1 MILPVSFYSR
11 PTLKVLE
18 DLIGKVLVKKSKEGL
33 TSGVIVEAE
42 AYTGEDDP
50 PSYAFRGRTKKSEIM
65 YGPPGRAFV
74 HFALGLH
81 HMLNLV
87 TEKEGWPAAILV
99 RALEPREGISLMKK
113 RRKTEDLFNLCS
125 GPAKIC
131 EAFAIDRSL
140 HGVSLFSSRS
150 PLFIKEGEK
159 REKQERKAEEEIGQK
174 GERRKEK
181 ERKEETERREEREE
195 TGEGERRKEER
206 EELIWTSRIGIGEG
220 KERLW
225 RAYLKGSPFISAK

>member
-18 DLIGKVLVKKSKEGL
+18 DLIGKVLVRNSGEGL

-50 PSYAFRGRTKKSEIM
+50 ASYAFSGRTKRSEIM
-65 YGPPGRAFV
+65 YGPPGKAFV
-74 HFALGLH
+74 HFTYGMH

-87 TEKEGWPAAILV
+87 TEREEFPAAILI

-113 RRKTEDLFNLCS
+113 RRQTEEPFNLCS

-131 EAFAIDRSL
+131 QAFGIDRSHNGL
-140 HGVSLFSSRS
+140 SLSSSRS
-150 PLFIKEGEK
+150 PILIKEGEK
-159 REKQERKAEEEIGQK
+159 RK
-174 GERRKEK
+174 
-181 ERKEETERREEREE
+181 
-195 TGEGERRKEER
+195 

-220 KERLW
+220 KDRLW
-225 RAYLKGSPFISAK
+225 RAYLKGSPFISVK

>member
-18 DLIGKVLVKKSKEGL
+18 DLIGKVLVRKSEEGL

-50 PSYAFRGRTKKSEIM
+50 ASYAFCGRTKRSEIM

-74 HFALGLH
+74 HFTYGMH
-81 HMLNLV
+81 NMLNLV
-87 TEKEGWPAAILV
+87 TEREEFPAAILI
-99 RALEPREGISLMKK
+99 RALEPHKGISLMKK
-113 RRKTEDLFNLCS
+113 RRQTEELINLCS

-131 EAFAIDRSL
+131 QAFGIDRS
-140 HGVSLFSSRS
+140 HNGASLSSSRS
-150 PLFIKEGEK
+150 PIFIKEGER
-159 REKQERKAEEEIGQK
+159 REKRKD
-174 GERRKEK
+174 
-181 ERKEETERREEREE
+181 
-195 TGEGERRKEER
+195 
-206 EELIWTSRIGIGEG
+206 ELTWTSRIGIGEG

-225 RAYLKGSPFISAK
+225 RAYLKGSRFISAK

>member
-18 DLIGKVLVKKSKEGL
+18 DLIGKVLVRKSEDGL
-33 TSGVIVEAE
+33 ISGVIVEAE

-50 PSYAFRGRTKKSEIM
+50 ASYAFRGRTKRSEIM

-74 HFALGLH
+74 HFTYGMH

-87 TEKEGWPAAILV
+87 TEREEFPAAILI

-113 RRKTEDLFNLCS
+113 RRQTEELFNLCS

-131 EAFAIDRSL
+131 QAFGIDRSQNGL
-140 HGVSLFSSRS
+140 SLSSSRS
-150 PLFIKEGEK
+150 PIFIKEGEK
-159 REKQERKAEEEIGQK
+159 RK
-174 GERRKEK
+174 
-181 ERKEETERREEREE
+181 
-195 TGEGERRKEER
+195 

-220 KERLW
+220 KDRLW
-225 RAYLKGSPFISAK
+225 RAYLRGSPFISVK

>member
-1 MILPVSFYSR
+1 M
-11 PTLKVLE
+11 
-18 DLIGKVLVKKSKEGL
+18 

-50 PSYAFRGRTKKSEIM
+50 ASYAFSGRTKRSEIM

-74 HFALGLH
+74 HFTYGMH

-87 TEKEGWPAAILV
+87 TEREEFPAAILI

-113 RRKTEDLFNLCS
+113 RRKTEELFNLCS

-131 EAFAIDRSL
+131 QAFGIDRSHNGL
-140 HGVSLFSSRS
+140 SLFSSRS
-150 PLFIKEGEK
+150 ALFLK
-159 REKQERKAEEEIGQK
+159 
-174 GERRKEK
+174 
-181 ERKEETERREEREE
+181 
-195 TGEGERRKEER
+195 EGERRKEGR
-206 EELIWTSRIGIGEG
+206 EELIWTSRIGIQQG

-225 RAYLKGSPFISAK
+225 RAYPKGSPYISAK

>member
-11 PTLKVLE
+11 STLKVLK
-18 DLIGKVLVKKSKEGL
+18 DLIGKVLVRKSEDGL

-50 PSYAFRGRTKKSEIM
+50 ASYAFSGRTKRSEIM

-74 HFALGLH
+74 HFTYGMH

-87 TEKEGWPAAILV
+87 TEREEFPAAILI

-113 RRKTEDLFNLCS
+113 RRQTEELINLCS

-131 EAFAIDRSL
+131 QAFGIDRSHNGL
-140 HGVSLFSSRS
+140 LLFSSRS
-150 PLFIKEGEK
+150 PVFIKEGER
-159 REKQERKAEEEIGQK
+159 REK
-174 GERRKEK
+174 RKEA
-181 ERKEETERREEREE
+181 
-195 TGEGERRKEER
+195 
-206 EELIWTSRIGIGEG
+206 LIWTSRIGIQQG

-225 RAYLKGSPFISAK
+225 RANLKGSPFISVK

>member
-1 MILPVSFYSR
+1 MILPASFYSR
-11 PTLKVLE
+11 PTLEVLE
-18 DLIGKVLVKKSKEGL
+18 DLIGMVLVRKSKDGL

-50 PSYAFRGRTKKSEIM
+50 PSYAFVGKTKRSEIM

-74 HFALGLH
+74 HFTYGMH

-87 TEKEGWPAAILV
+87 TEREGFPAAILV
-99 RALEPREGISLMKK
+99 RAVEPREGISLMKK
-113 RRKTEDLFNLCS
+113 RRKTDELLNLCS

-131 EAFAIDRSL
+131 EAFGIDRSL

-150 PLFIKEGEK
+150 PLFIKEGER
-159 REKQERKAEEEIGQK
+159 REKGEKRKIEA
-174 GERRKEK
+174 RRKK
-181 ERKEETERREEREE
+181 VRED
-195 TGEGERRKEER
+195 
-206 EELIWTSRIGIGEG
+206 LIWTSRIGIGRG

-225 RAYLKGSPFISAK
+225 RAYLKWSPFISIK

>member
-1 MILPVSFYSR
+1 MILSVSFYSR
-11 PTLKVLE
+11 STLKVLE
-18 DLIGKVLVKKSKEGL
+18 DLIGKILVRKSEEGL

-50 PSYAFRGRTKKSEIM
+50 PSYAFIGKTKRSEIM

-74 HFALGLH
+74 HFTYGMH

-87 TEKEGWPAAILV
+87 TEREEFPAAILV

-113 RRKTEDLFNLCS
+113 RRKKEELFNLCS

-131 EAFAIDRSL
+131 QAFGIDRS
-140 HGVSLFSSRS
+140 HNGVSLSSSRS
-150 PLFIKEGEK
+150 PLFIKG
-159 REKQERKAEEEIGQK
+159 
-174 GERRKEK
+174 GERRKK
-181 ERKEETERREEREE
+181 GKD
-195 TGEGERRKEER
+195 
-206 EELIWTSRIGIGEG
+206 ELIWTSRIGIQEG

-225 RAYLKGSPFISAK
+225 RAYLRGSPFISVK

>member
-11 PTLKVLE
+11 STLKVLE
-18 DLIGKVLVKKSKEGL
+18 DLIGKILVRKSDEGL

-50 PSYAFRGRTKKSEIM
+50 ASYAFCGRTKRSEIM

-74 HFALGLH
+74 HFTYGMH

-87 TEKEGWPAAILV
+87 TEREEFPAAILI
-99 RALEPREGISLMKK
+99 RALKPREGISLMKK
-113 RRKTEDLFNLCS
+113 KRKTEELFNLCS

-131 EAFAIDRSL
+131 QAFGIDRS
-140 HGVSLFSSRS
+140 HNGVSLSSSRS
-150 PLFIKEGEK
+150 PIFIK
-159 REKQERKAEEEIGQK
+159 
-174 GERRKEK
+174 
-181 ERKEETERREEREE
+181 
-195 TGEGERRKEER
+195 EGERRKEGR
-206 EELIWTSRIGIGEG
+206 EELIWKSRIGIREG

-225 RAYLKGSPFISAK
+225 RAYLKGSPFISIK

>member
-11 PTLKVLE
+11 STLKVLV
-18 DLIGKVLVKKSKEGL
+18 DLIGKVLVRKSEEGL
-33 TSGVIVEAE
+33 TSGVIIEAE

-50 PSYAFRGRTKKSEIM
+50 ASYAFSGRTKRSEIM

-74 HFALGLH
+74 HFTYGMH

-87 TEKEGWPAAILV
+87 TEREEFPAAILI

-113 RRKTEDLFNLCS
+113 RRQTEELINLCS

-131 EAFAIDRSL
+131 QAFGIDRS
-140 HGVSLFSSRS
+140 HNGVSLSSSRS
-150 PLFIKEGEK
+150 PLFIND
-159 REKQERKAEEEIGQK
+159 
-174 GERRKEK
+174 GERREK
-181 ERKEETERREEREE
+181 RK
-195 TGEGERRKEER
+195 

-220 KERLW
+220 KDRLW
-225 RAYLKGSPFISAK
+225 RAYLKGSPFISVK

>member
-1 MILPVSFYSR
+1 MILPVSFYCRS
-11 PTLKVLE
+11 TLKVLE
-18 DLIGKVLVKKSKEGL
+18 DLIGKVLVRKSEDGL

-50 PSYAFRGRTKKSEIM
+50 ASYAFSGRTKRSEIM

-74 HFALGLH
+74 HFTYGMH

-87 TEKEGWPAAILV
+87 TEREEFPAAILI

-113 RRKTEDLFNLCS
+113 RRQTEELINLCS

-131 EAFAIDRSL
+131 QAFGIDRSH
-140 HGVSLFSSRS
+140 HGLSLFSSKS
-150 PLFIKEGEK
+150 PIFIN
-159 REKQERKAEEEIGQK
+159 
-174 GERRKEK
+174 
-181 ERKEETERREEREE
+181 
-195 TGEGERRKEER
+195 EGERRQKEARRKEGK

-225 RAYLKGSPFISAK
+225 RAYLKGNPFISAK

>member
-11 PTLKVLE
+11 STLKVLE
-18 DLIGKVLVKKSKEGL
+18 DLIGKVLVRKSEDGL

-42 AYTGEDDP
+42 AYRGEDDP
-50 PSYAFRGRTKKSEIM
+50 ASYAFIGRTKRSEIM

-74 HFALGLH
+74 HFTYGMH

-87 TEKEGWPAAILV
+87 TEREEFPAAILI

-113 RRKTEDLFNLCS
+113 RRKIEELFNLCS

-131 EAFAIDRSL
+131 QAFGIDRSHNGL
-140 HGVSLFSSRS
+140 SLSSSRS
-150 PLFIKEGEK
+150 PILIKEGE
-159 REKQERKAEEEIGQK
+159 RRQK
-174 GERRKEK
+174 GARRKEGK
-181 ERKEETERREEREE
+181 
-195 TGEGERRKEER
+195 

-225 RAYLKGSPFISAK
+225 RVYLKGSPFISVK

>member
-11 PTLKVLE
+11 STLKVLE
-18 DLIGKVLVKKSKEGL
+18 DLIGKVLVRKSDEGL

-50 PSYAFRGRTKKSEIM
+50 ASYAFCGRTKRSEIM

-74 HFALGLH
+74 HFTYGMH

-87 TEKEGWPAAILV
+87 TEKEEFPAAILI
-99 RALEPREGISLMKK
+99 RALEPCEGISLMKK
-113 RRKTEDLFNLCS
+113 RRQTEELFNLCS

-131 EAFAIDRSL
+131 QAFGIDRS
-140 HGVSLFSSRS
+140 HNGVSLSSSRS
-150 PLFIKEGEK
+150 PVFIKEGE
-159 REKQERKAEEEIGQK
+159 
-174 GERRKEK
+174 RRK
-181 ERKEETERREEREE
+181 
-195 TGEGERRKEER
+195 

-225 RAYLKGSPFISAK
+225 RAYLKASPFISVK

>member
-18 DLIGKVLVKKSKEGL
+18 DLIGKVLVRKSEEGL

-50 PSYAFRGRTKKSEIM
+50 ASYAFCGRTKRSEIM

-74 HFALGLH
+74 HFTYGMH
-81 HMLNLV
+81 NMLNLV
-87 TEKEGWPAAILV
+87 TEREEFPAAILI
-99 RALEPREGISLMKK
+99 RALEPHKGISLMKK
-113 RRKTEDLFNLCS
+113 RRQTEELFNLCS

-131 EAFAIDRSL
+131 QAFGIDRSHNGL
-140 HGVSLFSSRS
+140 SLSSSRS
-150 PLFIKEGEK
+150 PIFIKEGEK
-159 REKQERKAEEEIGQK
+159 RK
-174 GERRKEK
+174 
-181 ERKEETERREEREE
+181 
-195 TGEGERRKEER
+195 
-206 EELIWTSRIGIGEG
+206 EELIWTSRIGIQEG

-225 RAYLKGSPFISAK
+225 RAYLKESPFISAK

>member
-1 MILPVSFYSR
+1 MVLPISFYSR
-11 PTLKVLE
+11 STLNILE
-18 DLIGKVLVKKSKEGL
+18 DLIGKVLVRKSDEGL

-50 PSYAFRGRTKKSEIM
+50 ASYAFSGRTKRSEIM

-74 HFALGLH
+74 HFTYGMH

-87 TEKEGWPAAILV
+87 TEREEFPAAILI

-113 RRKTEDLFNLCS
+113 RRQTEELFNLCS

-131 EAFAIDRSL
+131 QAFGIDRSH
-140 HGVSLFSSRS
+140 HGLSLSSSKS
-150 PLFIKEGEK
+150 PIFIKEGERR
-159 REKQERKAEEEIGQK
+159 RE
-174 GERRKEK
+174 GEKRKE
-181 ERKEETERREEREE
+181 
-195 TGEGERRKEER
+195 GR
-206 EELIWTSRIGIGEG
+206 EELIWTSRIGISEG

-225 RAYLKGSPFISAK
+225 RAYLKGSPFISVK

>member
-11 PTLKVLE
+11 STLKVLE
-18 DLIGKVLVKKSKEGL
+18 DLIGKVLVRKSEEGL

-50 PSYAFRGRTKKSEIM
+50 PSYAFIGRTKRSEIM

-74 HFALGLH
+74 HFTYGMH

-87 TEKEGWPAAILV
+87 TEREEFPAAILI

-113 RRKTEDLFNLCS
+113 RRKTEELFNLCS

-131 EAFAIDRSL
+131 QAFGIDRSHNGL
-140 HGVSLFSSRS
+140 SLSSSRS
-150 PLFIKEGEK
+150 PLFIKEGQK
-159 REKQERKAEEEIGQK
+159 REIREKE
-174 GERRKEK
+174 ERRKE
-181 ERKEETERREEREE
+181 
-195 TGEGERRKEER
+195 GERIEKGKN
-206 EELIWTSRIGIGEG
+206 ELVWTSRIGIGEG

-225 RAYLKGSPFISAK
+225 RAYLKGSPFISVK

>member
-18 DLIGKVLVKKSKEGL
+18 DLIGKVLVRKSEEGL
-33 TSGVIVEAE
+33 TSGIIVEAE

-50 PSYAFRGRTKKSEIM
+50 ASYAFIGRTKRSEIM

-87 TEKEGWPAAILV
+87 TEREGFPAAILV
-99 RALEPREGISLMKK
+99 RALQPREGISLMKK
-113 RRKTEDLFNLCS
+113 RRKTEELYNLCS

-131 EAFAIDRSL
+131 QAFAIDRSL

-150 PLFIKEGEK
+150 PLFIKEGK
-159 REKQERKAEEEIGQK
+159 RRQR
-174 GERRKEK
+174 GES
-181 ERKEETERREEREE
+181 
-195 TGEGERRKEER
+195 RKEER
-206 EELIWTSRIGIGEG
+206 EELIWTSRIGIKEG

-225 RAYLKGSPFISAK
+225 RACLKGSPFISAK

>member
-1 MILPVSFYSR
+1 MILPVSFYSC

-18 DLIGKVLVKKSKEGL
+18 DLIGKVLVRKSEEGL

-42 AYTGEDDP
+42 AYSGEDDP
-50 PSYAFRGRTKKSEIM
+50 ASYAFCGRTKRSEIM
-65 YGPPGRAFV
+65 YGPPGRAYI
-74 HFALGLH
+74 HFTYGMH

-87 TEKEGWPAAILV
+87 TEKKEFPAAILI

-113 RRKTEDLFNLCS
+113 RRQTEELINLCS

-131 EAFAIDRSL
+131 QALGIDRSH
-140 HGVSLFSSRS
+140 HGLSLFSSRS
-150 PLFIKEGEK
+150 PLFIINGAR
-159 REKQERKAEEEIGQK
+159 REKG
-174 GERRKEK
+174 
-181 ERKEETERREEREE
+181 
-195 TGEGERRKEER
+195 R

>member
-11 PTLKVLE
+11 STLKVLE
-18 DLIGKVLVKKSKEGL
+18 DLIGKALVRKSEEGL

-42 AYTGEDDP
+42 AYSGEDDP
-50 PSYAFRGRTKKSEIM
+50 ASYAFCGRTKRSEIM

-74 HFALGLH
+74 HFTYGMH

-87 TEKEGWPAAILV
+87 TEREKFPAAILI

-113 RRKTEDLFNLCS
+113 RRQTEELFNLCS

-131 EAFAIDRSL
+131 QAFGIDRS
-140 HGVSLFSSRS
+140 HNGVSLSSSRS
-150 PLFIKEGEK
+150 PLFIKEGE
-159 REKQERKAEEEIGQK
+159 
-174 GERRKEK
+174 RRKE
-181 ERKEETERREEREE
+181 
-195 TGEGERRKEER
+195 GR

-225 RAYLKGSPFISAK
+225 RAYLRGSPFIYVK

>member
-1 MILPVSFYSR
+1 MILSVSFYSR
-11 PTLKVLE
+11 STLKVLE
-18 DLIGKVLVKKSKEGL
+18 DLIGKVLVRKSEEGL

-50 PSYAFRGRTKKSEIM
+50 ASYAFSGRTKRSEIM

-74 HFALGLH
+74 HFTYGMH

-87 TEKEGWPAAILV
+87 TEREEFPAAILV

-113 RRKTEDLFNLCS
+113 RRKKEELFNLCS

-131 EAFAIDRSL
+131 QAFGIDRS
-140 HGVSLFSSRS
+140 HNGVSLSSSRS
-150 PLFIKEGEK
+150 PLFIKG
-159 REKQERKAEEEIGQK
+159 
-174 GERRKEK
+174 GERRKK
-181 ERKEETERREEREE
+181 GKD
-195 TGEGERRKEER
+195 
-206 EELIWTSRIGIGEG
+206 ELIWTSRIGIQEG

-225 RAYLKGSPFISAK
+225 RAYLRGSPFISVK

>member
-11 PTLKVLE
+11 STLKVLE
-18 DLIGKVLVKKSKEGL
+18 DLIGKVLVRKSEEGL

-50 PSYAFRGRTKKSEIM
+50 ASYAFCGRTKRSEIM

-74 HFALGLH
+74 HFTYGMH

-87 TEKEGWPAAILV
+87 TEREEFPAAILI
-99 RALEPREGISLMKK
+99 RALEPREGISLMKE
-113 RRKTEDLFNLCS
+113 RRQTEELFNLCS

-131 EAFAIDRSL
+131 QAFGIDRS
-140 HGVSLFSSRS
+140 HNGVSLSSSRS
-150 PLFIKEGEK
+150 PLFIKEGERREKGEK
-159 REKQERKAEEEIGQK
+159 REEEEK
-174 GERRKEK
+174 RKK
-181 ERKEETERREEREE
+181 RKEE
-195 TGEGERRKEER
+195 
-206 EELIWTSRIGIGEG
+206 LLWTSRIGIERG

>member
-18 DLIGKVLVKKSKEGL
+18 DLIGKVLVRKSEEGL

-50 PSYAFRGRTKKSEIM
+50 ASYAFIGRTKRSEIM
-65 YGPPGRAFV
+65 YGPPGRAFI
-74 HFALGLH
+74 HFTYGMH

-87 TEKEGWPAAILV
+87 TEKKEFPAAILI
-99 RALEPREGISLMKK
+99 RALEPHEGISLMKK
-113 RRKTEDLFNLCS
+113 RRQTEEPFNLCS

-131 EAFAIDRSL
+131 QALGIDRSYN
-140 HGVSLFSSRS
+140 GVSLSSSRS
-150 PLFIKEGEK
+150 PIFIKEGEK
-159 REKQERKAEEEIGQK
+159 
-174 GERRKEK
+174 KEK
-181 ERKEETERREEREE
+181 RK
-195 TGEGERRKEER
+195 
-206 EELIWTSRIGIGEG
+206 EELIWTSRIGISEG

-225 RAYLKGSPFISAK
+225 RAYLKGSPFISVK

>member
-11 PTLKVLE
+11 STLKVLE
-18 DLIGKVLVKKSKEGL
+18 DLIGKILVRKSDEGL

-50 PSYAFRGRTKKSEIM
+50 ASYAFCGRTKRSEIM

-74 HFALGLH
+74 HFTYGMH

-87 TEKEGWPAAILV
+87 TEREEFPAAILI
-99 RALEPREGISLMKK
+99 RALKPREGISLMKK
-113 RRKTEDLFNLCS
+113 KRKTEELINLCS

-131 EAFAIDRSL
+131 QAFGIDRS
-140 HGVSLFSSRS
+140 HNGVSLFSSRS
-150 PLFIKEGEK
+150 PLFIKEGE
-159 REKQERKAEEEIGQK
+159 
-174 GERRKEK
+174 RRKE
-181 ERKEETERREEREE
+181 
-195 TGEGERRKEER
+195 GR
-206 EELIWTSRIGIGEG
+206 EELIWKSRIGIREG

>member
-18 DLIGKVLVKKSKEGL
+18 DLIGKVLVRKSEEGL
-33 TSGVIVEAE
+33 TSGIIVEAE

-50 PSYAFRGRTKKSEIM
+50 ASYAFIGRTKRSEIM

-87 TEKEGWPAAILV
+87 TEREGFPAAILV
-99 RALEPREGISLMKK
+99 RALQPREGISLMKR
-113 RRKTEDLFNLCS
+113 RRKTEELFNLCS

-131 EAFAIDRSL
+131 QAFAIDRSL
-140 HGVSLFSSRS
+140 HGASLFSSRS
-150 PLFIKEGEK
+150 PLFIKEGK
-159 REKQERKAEEEIGQK
+159 RRQR
-174 GERRKEK
+174 GES
-181 ERKEETERREEREE
+181 
-195 TGEGERRKEER
+195 RKEER
-206 EELIWTSRIGIGEG
+206 EELIWTSRIGIKEG

-225 RAYLKGSPFISAK
+225 RAYLKGSPFLSAK

>member
-11 PTLKVLE
+11 STLKVLE
-18 DLIGKVLVKKSKEGL
+18 DLIGKVLVRKSEEGL
-33 TSGVIVEAE
+33 TFGVIVEAE

-50 PSYAFRGRTKKSEIM
+50 ASYAFSGRTKRSEIM

-74 HFALGLH
+74 HFTYGMH

-87 TEKEGWPAAILV
+87 TEREEFPAAILI
-99 RALEPREGISLMKK
+99 RALEPREGMSLMKE
-113 RRKTEDLFNLCS
+113 RRQTEELINLCS

-131 EAFAIDRSL
+131 QAFGIDRSHNGL
-140 HGVSLFSSRS
+140 LLFSSRS

-159 REKQERKAEEEIGQK
+159 R
-174 GERRKEK
+174 KEGA
-181 ERKEETERREEREE
+181 RREKRE
-195 TGEGERRKEER
+195 
-206 EELIWTSRIGIGEG
+206 EELIWTSRIGIQQG

-225 RAYLKGSPFISAK
+225 RAYLKGSPFISIK

>member
-11 PTLKVLE
+11 STLEVLE
-18 DLIGKVLVKKSKEGL
+18 DLIGKVLVRKSEDGL

-50 PSYAFRGRTKKSEIM
+50 ASYAFSGRTKRSEIM

-74 HFALGLH
+74 HFTYGMH

-87 TEKEGWPAAILV
+87 TEREEFPAAILI
-99 RALEPREGISLMKK
+99 RALEPREGILLMKK
-113 RRKTEDLFNLCS
+113 RRQTEDLINLCS

-131 EAFAIDRSL
+131 EAFGIDRSH

-150 PLFIKEGEK
+150 PIFIKDGEKRKEGES
-159 REKQERKAEEEIGQK
+159 REKRK
-174 GERRKEK
+174 
-181 ERKEETERREEREE
+181 
-195 TGEGERRKEER
+195 
-206 EELIWTSRIGIGEG
+206 EELIWKSRIGIQQG

-225 RAYLKGSPFISAK
+225 RAYLKGSPFISVK

>member
-11 PTLKVLE
+11 STPKVLE
-18 DLIGKVLVKKSKEGL
+18 DLIGKVLVRMSEEGL
-33 TSGVIVEAE
+33 TSGIIVEAE

-50 PSYAFRGRTKKSEIM
+50 ASYAFCGRTKRSEIM

-74 HFALGLH
+74 HFTYGMH

-87 TEKEGWPAAILV
+87 TEREEFPAAILI

-113 RRKTEDLFNLCS
+113 RRQTEELINLCS

-131 EAFAIDRSL
+131 QAFSIDRS
-140 HGVSLFSSRS
+140 HNGVSLSSSRS
-150 PLFIKEGEK
+150 SIFIKEGEK
-159 REKQERKAEEEIGQK
+159 RK
-174 GERRKEK
+174 
-181 ERKEETERREEREE
+181 
-195 TGEGERRKEER
+195 

-220 KERLW
+220 KDRLW

>member
-11 PTLKVLE
+11 STLKVLE
-18 DLIGKVLVKKSKEGL
+18 DLIGMVLVRKSKDGL
-33 TSGVIVEAE
+33 TSGAIIEAE
-42 AYTGEDDP
+42 AYSGEDDP
-50 PSYAFRGRTKKSEIM
+50 ASYAFCGRTKRSEIM

-74 HFALGLH
+74 HFTYGMH

-87 TEKEGWPAAILV
+87 TEKEEFPAAILI

-113 RRKTEDLFNLCS
+113 RRQTEELINLCS

-131 EAFAIDRSL
+131 QAFGIDRS
-140 HGVSLFSSRS
+140 HNGVSLSSSRS
-150 PLFIKEGEK
+150 PLFINDGE
-159 REKQERKAEEEIGQK
+159 
-174 GERRKEK
+174 RKEK
-181 ERKEETERREEREE
+181 RK
-195 TGEGERRKEER
+195 

-225 RAYLKGSPFISAK
+225 RAHLKGSPFISAK

>member
-11 PTLKVLE
+11 STLKVLE
-18 DLIGKVLVKKSKEGL
+18 DLIGKVLVRKSEEGL

-50 PSYAFRGRTKKSEIM
+50 ASYAFSGRTKRSEIM

-74 HFALGLH
+74 HFTYGMH

-87 TEKEGWPAAILV
+87 TEREEFPAAILI
-99 RALEPREGISLMKK
+99 RALEPREGMSLMKE
-113 RRKTEDLFNLCS
+113 RRQTEELINLCS

-131 EAFAIDRSL
+131 QAFGIDRSHYGL
-140 HGVSLFSSRS
+140 LLFSSRS

-159 REKQERKAEEEIGQK
+159 RKAGA
-174 GERRKEK
+174 
-181 ERKEETERREEREE
+181 RREKRE
-195 TGEGERRKEER
+195 
-206 EELIWTSRIGIGEG
+206 EELIWKSRIGIQEG

-225 RAYLKGSPFISAK
+225 RAYLRGSPFISVK